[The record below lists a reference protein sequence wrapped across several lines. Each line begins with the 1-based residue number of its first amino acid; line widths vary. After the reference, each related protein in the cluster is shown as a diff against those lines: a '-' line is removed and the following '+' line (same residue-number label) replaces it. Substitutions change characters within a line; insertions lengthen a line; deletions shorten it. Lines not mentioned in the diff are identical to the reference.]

1 MGDQVETHKDA
12 DGVHRILVLAHE
24 GLGGARLVEKLDRH
38 QADRGSEVFVV
49 VPALSGSLKQ
59 LANDDRDEIAAAQAD
74 LERLLSE
81 LRAPGRTVSGLV
93 GDSDPRLALED
104 SLRQFAA
111 DEIIVVNPAESE
123 MGHLEETST
132 GRALKDVSL
141 PVSVVTVSGPASD
154 DSIGSDHG

>member
-1 MGDQVETHKDA
+1 MADKVETHEDA
-12 DGVHRILVLAHE
+12 DAVHRILVLAHE
-24 GLGGARLVEKLDRH
+24 GLGGAQLAEELDRR
-38 QADRGSEVFVV
+38 QAGRGTEVFVV

-81 LRAPGRTVSGLV
+81 IQAPGRSVSGLV

-104 SLRQFAA
+104 LLRQFAA

-132 GRALKDVSL
+132 ARALEDVSL
-141 PVSVVTVSGPASD
+141 PVSVLTVTGPASEPPL
-154 DSIGSDHG
+154 GSDHD

>member
-1 MGDQVETHKDA
+1 MMGERVETLEDA
-12 DGVHRILVLAHE
+12 DAVRRILVLAHE
-24 GLGGARLVEKLDRH
+24 GLGGPQLIEELDGRRVG
-38 QADRGSEVFVV
+38 AGSEVFVV

-74 LERLLSE
+74 LERLVSE
-81 LRAPGRTVSGLV
+81 LGAPGRTVSGLV

-111 DEIIVVNPAESE
+111 DEIIVVNPPESE

-132 GRALKDVSL
+132 GRALEDVSL
-141 PVSVVTVSGPASD
+141 PVSVLTVPG
-154 DSIGSDHG
+154 G

>member
-1 MGDQVETHKDA
+1 MAMTDKVEIHEDA
-12 DGVHRILVLAHE
+12 DAVHRILVLAHE
-24 GLGGARLVEKLDRH
+24 GLGGTQLVEELDRR
-38 QADRGSEVFVV
+38 QAGRGSEVFIV

-59 LANDDRDEIAAAQAD
+59 LANDDRDEIAAARVD

-81 LRAPGRTVSGLV
+81 LGGPGRPVSGLV

-111 DEIIVVNPAESE
+111 NEIIVVNPSESE

-132 GRALKDVSL
+132 ARALEDVSL
-141 PVSVVTVSGPASD
+141 PVSVLTVPGA
-154 DSIGSDHG
+154 

>member
-1 MGDQVETHKDA
+1 MGDQVETHRDA
-12 DGVHRILVLAHE
+12 DALHRILVLAHE
-24 GLGGARLVEKLDRH
+24 GLGGAQLVEQLDRR
-38 QADRGSEVFVV
+38 QADRGCEVFVV

-74 LERLLSE
+74 LERLVSE
-81 LRAPGRTVSGLV
+81 LGGHGRTVSGLV

-123 MGHLEETST
+123 MGHLEEAGTA
-132 GRALKDVSL
+132 RAVEDVSL
-141 PVSVVTVSGPASD
+141 PVSVLTVPGA
-154 DSIGSDHG
+154 